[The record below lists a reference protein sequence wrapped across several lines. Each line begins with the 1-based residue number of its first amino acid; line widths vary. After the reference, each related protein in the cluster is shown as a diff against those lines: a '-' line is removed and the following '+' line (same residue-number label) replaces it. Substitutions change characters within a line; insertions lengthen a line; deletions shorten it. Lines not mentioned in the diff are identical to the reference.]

1 MRQLQALEQAR
12 DLLIRELHADDLA
25 RAARAQSDRL
35 ALRQRCSS
43 FAYRSCRAAAHVKYQ
58 LRGALDCLWGGGKIH
73 TALEAESRVAGQ
85 REASSKA
92 RDGGGIEHAASRNTS
107 TVEPDTALASPPM
120 TPPSASD
127 FFRSAIS
134 STSGVNSTS
143 CPLISLRRSPLRAR
157 RTITSPSIARLDR
170 KSTRLN

>member
-43 FAYRSCRAAAHVKYQ
+43 FACGSCRAATHVKYQ
-58 LRGALDCLWGGGKIH
+58 PRGALDCLWGGSKIH

-85 REASSKA
+85 REASSEA
-92 RDGGGIEHAASRNTS
+92 RDGGGIEPRRLKKHVDGRTGQIGRASCRER
-107 TVEPDTALASPPM
+107 V
-120 TPPSASD
+120 
-127 FFRSAIS
+127 
-134 STSGVNSTS
+134 
-143 CPLISLRRSPLRAR
+143 
-157 RTITSPSIARLDR
+157 
-170 KSTRLN
+170 